1 MPHPPRVVPWRHPDE
16 LLSLRTDFY
25 YDPTTCTQDR
35 RSAAVS
41 KVAAWQT
48 RTQLPHTIESTALLT
63 SALVADTSDAHPLHI
78 RLGYSTAICR
88 FVNGLLDPVQQGRFA
103 LPMHMLARN
112 LDLPASFVEVR
123 HAATHEALP
132 SLAVLR
138 TLAERGLVWLWV
150 HYWGGLDQGDG
161 EEGRGVERE
170 LVERVR
176 AAAGSWRKLRRE
188 NPLKEV
194 KEGDSSAEARELRG
208 IVGEVVEVCRNREGV
223 QAAIAALLE
232 EKALIPAGKKK
243 EKMMKGA
250 VMLWMP
256 LLEMVERGSPGF
268 VGELV
273 GGMVEVLKNA
283 GELSTA
289 LLKGVGGLAVEDST
303 AYDGDF
309 LGVVAAWV
317 KHLAAVKHTTC
328 GAVGE
333 GINLEGLVK
342 QILMQPNEW
351 YVLLSGCLNLWLMG
365 SKGLWRCSTTLPLS
379 IRH

>member
-1 MPHPPRVVPWRHPDE
+1 
-16 LLSLRTDFY
+16 
-25 YDPTTCTQDR
+25 
-35 RSAAVS
+35 
-41 KVAAWQT
+41 
-48 RTQLPHTIESTALLT
+48 
-63 SALVADTSDAHPLHI
+63 
-78 RLGYSTAICR
+78 
-88 FVNGLLDPVQQGRFA
+88 
-103 LPMHMLARN
+103 MLART

-138 TLAERGLVWLWV
+138 NLAERGLVWLWV

-161 EEGRGVERE
+161 EEGKGVKRE

-194 KEGDSSAEARELRG
+194 KEGDYSAEARELRG
-208 IVGEVVEVCRNREGV
+208 TVGEVVEVCRNREGV

-250 VMLWMP
+250 VMLMMP
-256 LLEMVERGSPGF
+256 LLEMVEKGSPGF
-268 VGELV
+268 VGDLV
-273 GGMVEVLKNA
+273 GGMVEVLKNT

-289 LLKGVGGLAVEDST
+289 LLKGVGGPAMEDGT

-309 LGVVAAWV
+309 LGAVATWV
-317 KHLAAVKHTTC
+317 RHLTAAKHTTC
-328 GAVGE
+328 GAVGASV
-333 GINLEGLVK
+333 NLEGLAK

-351 YVLLSGCLNLWLMG
+351 TMAVFDYLTSEYPTLRAKYQALGEVAAEHVQASISAKNR
-365 SKGLWRCSTTLPLS
+365 SKTAGTKRPLS
-379 IRH
+379 EIEAEIAEF